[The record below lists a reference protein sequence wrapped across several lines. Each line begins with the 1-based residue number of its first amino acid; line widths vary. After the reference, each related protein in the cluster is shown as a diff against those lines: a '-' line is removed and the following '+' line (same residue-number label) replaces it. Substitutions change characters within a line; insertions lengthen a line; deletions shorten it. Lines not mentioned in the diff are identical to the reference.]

1 MEKYVGRFAPSPT
14 GDLHQGS
21 LVCALASYLDAR
33 AHNGTWLIRIENID
47 PPREKENAIKNQL
60 RILDILEMHSDEPI
74 LYQSHRLNAY
84 GEALEYL
91 KKQGK
96 AYGCCCTRKSI
107 EEEQK
112 KKGLDPHVYP
122 GTCRKGLNGHVARS
136 WRFWVPTGVINF
148 KDRWDGK
155 VFSQN
160 LETEVGD
167 FVLKRADGLWAYQLA
182 VVVDDA
188 FQGITHIVRGADLL
202 DNTPRQIALQNAL
215 NVPTPKY
222 MHVPLVLAA
231 DGLKLS
237 KQNGATPLREDE
249 LDKELIQAWNH
260 LGFESFSFD
269 GFPDFYRKAIP
280 LWRSRFL

>member
-47 PPREKENAIKNQL
+47 PPREKAGAIQNQL
-60 RILDILEMHSDEPI
+60 RILDLLQMHSDEPI
-74 LYQSHRLNAY
+74 LYQSNRLDAY
-84 GEALEYL
+84 NEALEYL

-96 AYGCCCTRKSI
+96 AYSCCCTRKSI
-107 EEEQK
+107 EEAQK
-112 KKGLDPHVYP
+112 QKGLDPHVYP
-122 GTCRKGLNGHVARS
+122 GTCRNGLRGHAVRS
-136 WRFWVPTGVINF
+136 WRFLVPKGVTTF
-148 KDRWDGK
+148 RDRWDDSD
-155 VFSQN
+155 FSQN
-160 LETEVGD
+160 LEEEVGD

-188 FQGITHIVRGADLL
+188 YQGVTHIVRGADLL

-222 MHVPLVLAA
+222 MHVPLVLAE

-237 KQNGATPLREDE
+237 KQNGATPIREDD
-249 LDKELIQAWNH
+249 LAKALVKAWKH

-269 GFPDFYRKAIP
+269 SFQDFYRKAIP
-280 LWRSRFL
+280 LWRNRFL

>member
-33 AHNGTWLIRIENID
+33 AHNGTWLVRIENID
-47 PPREKENAIKNQL
+47 PPREKAGAIHHQL
-60 RILDILEMHSDEPI
+60 RILDLLQMHSDEPI
-74 LYQSHRLNAY
+74 LYQSNRLDAY
-84 GEALEYL
+84 SEALEYL

-107 EEEQK
+107 EEAQK
-112 KKGLDPHVYP
+112 KKGLNPHVYP
-122 GTCRKGLNGHVARS
+122 GTCRNGLSGQAVRS
-136 WRFWVPTGVINF
+136 WRFLVPKGVTTF
-148 KDRWDGK
+148 RDRWDGTD
-155 VFSQN
+155 FSQN
-160 LETEVGD
+160 LEKEVGD

-188 FQGITHIVRGADLL
+188 YQGVTHIVRGADLL

-222 MHVPLVLAA
+222 MHIPLVLAE

-237 KQNGATPLREDE
+237 KQNGATPLKENE
-249 LDKELIQAWNH
+249 LDRALISAWNH
-260 LGFESFSFD
+260 LGFESFPFDSFQ
-269 GFPDFYRKAIP
+269 DFYRKAIP
-280 LWRSRFL
+280 IWKNRFL

>member
-33 AHNGTWLIRIENID
+33 AHQGTWLIRIENID
-47 PPREKENAIKNQL
+47 PPREKEGAIRNQL
-60 RILDILEMHSDEPI
+60 RILDILEMHSDKPI
-74 LYQSHRLNAY
+74 LYQSNRLDAY
-84 GEALEYL
+84 SEALEYL

-107 EEEQK
+107 EEAQK
-112 KKGLDPHVYP
+112 EKGLNPHVYP
-122 GTCRKGLNGHVARS
+122 GTCRNGLKGHAVRS
-136 WRFWVPTGVINF
+136 WRFLVPKGTTAF
-148 KDRWDGK
+148 TDRWNGT

-160 LETEVGD
+160 LEEDVGD

-188 FQGITHIVRGADLL
+188 FQGVTHIVRGADLL
-202 DNTPRQIALQNAL
+202 DNTPRQIALQEAL
-215 NVPTPKY
+215 NYTTPKY
-222 MHVPLVLAA
+222 MHLPLVLAE

-237 KQNGATPLREDE
+237 KQNGATPLKENE
-249 LDKELIQAWNH
+249 LDKALIKAWNH
-260 LGFESFSFD
+260 LGFESFPFT
-269 GFPDFYRKAIP
+269 GFQDFYRKAIS
-280 LWRSRFL
+280 LWRKRFL